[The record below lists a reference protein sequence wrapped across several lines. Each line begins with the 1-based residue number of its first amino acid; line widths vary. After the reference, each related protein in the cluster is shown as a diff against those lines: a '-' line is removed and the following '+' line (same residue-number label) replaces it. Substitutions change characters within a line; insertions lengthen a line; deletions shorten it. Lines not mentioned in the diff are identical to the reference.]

1 MEAITKMP
9 EVRMIELKEFK
20 LSAHAPD
27 AHYQNGGIWIK
38 KKDGEGMLV
47 HLADFEELIAKYYEE
62 NF

>member
-1 MEAITKMP
+1 
-9 EVRMIELKEFK
+9 MIELKEFK